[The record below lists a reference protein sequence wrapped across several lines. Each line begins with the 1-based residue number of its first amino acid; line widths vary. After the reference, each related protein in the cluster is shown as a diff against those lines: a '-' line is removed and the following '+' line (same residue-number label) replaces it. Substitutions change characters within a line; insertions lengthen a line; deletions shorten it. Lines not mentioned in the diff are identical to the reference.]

1 MLSVTGIALII
12 GNTLMFA
19 TPLLYAALGGLM
31 SEKSGVVNLGL
42 EGIMTI
48 GALVAATV
56 GFYTQNPWLAFAA
69 AGIAG
74 GLLALVHAVV
84 SITFGADQIVSGIA
98 INFLG
103 PGIALFMSRLF
114 FEGATQTKPVENK
127 MPILF
132 KEALA
137 NHPALSYIFAQY
149 ATVYIALLL
158 VVVLWVYFYR
168 TKYGLRHIAVGE
180 HPKAAE
186 TLNIN
191 VYFIRYM
198 AVVVSG
204 ILGGFGGASLSL
216 AIVSSFRQTLVSGQG
231 FIALVAL
238 IFGKWTPH
246 GILGACLFFG
256 FAQAMAIFLGMTDL
270 NISSQL
276 ISMVPYISTL
286 LILVLFVGRSRGPKA
301 DGQIYLRDDI
311 EA

>member
-1 MLSVTGIALII
+1 MLNATSIALMI

-19 TPLLYAALGGLM
+19 TPLLYAALGGM
-31 SEKSGVVNLGL
+31 VSEKSGVVNLGL
-42 EGIMTI
+42 EGMMTI

-56 GFYTQNPWLAFAA
+56 GYYTQNPWLAFGA
-69 AGIAG
+69 AGLAG
-74 GLLALVHAVV
+74 GLLALIHAIV

-114 FEGATQTKPVENK
+114 FEGATQTKPIENK

-132 KEALA
+132 KKTLES
-137 NHPALSYIFAQY
+137 HPALSYIFAQY
-149 ATVYIALLL
+149 ATVYIALAL
-158 VVVLWVYFYR
+158 VVILWIYFYR

-191 VYFIRYM
+191 VYAFRYG
-198 AVVVSG
+198 AVIVSG
-204 ILGGFGGASLSL
+204 ILAGLGGASLSL

-246 GILGACLFFG
+246 GVLGACIFFG
-256 FAQAMAIFLGMTDL
+256 FAQAVAIVLGMTEI
-270 NISSQL
+270 NVSSHL

-301 DGQIYLRDDI
+301 NGQIYLKDSID
-311 EA
+311 A

>member
-1 MLSVTGIALII
+1 MPDIVGIALII
-12 GNTLMFA
+12 GNTLLFA
-19 TPLLYAALGGLM
+19 TPLLYAALGGML
-31 SEKSGVVNLGL
+31 SEKSGVVNIGL
-42 EGIMTI
+42 EGMMTI

-56 GFYTQNPWLAFAA
+56 GYYTQNPWLAFLA
-69 AGIAG
+69 AGAAG
-74 GLLALVHAVV
+74 GLLALLHAVV

-114 FEGATQTKPVENK
+114 FDGATQTKPIANK

-132 KEALA
+132 KDALA
-137 NHPALSYIFAQY
+137 NHPALKYIFGQY
-149 ATVYIALLL
+149 ATVYIALFF
-158 VVVLWVYFYR
+158 VLILWIYLYK

-191 VYFIRYM
+191 VIAIRYL
-198 AVVVSG
+198 AVVASG
-204 ILGGFGGASLSL
+204 VMAGFGGASLSL

-256 FAQAMAIFLGMTDL
+256 FAEALAIFLGSTNL
-270 NISSQL
+270 AISSHL
-276 ISMVPYISTL
+276 ISMVPYLSTL
-286 LILVLFVGRSRGPKA
+286 LILILFVGRSRGPKA
-301 DGQIYLRDDI
+301 NGVPYLKDDI
-311 EA
+311 SL

>member
-1 MLSVTGIALII
+1 MFSAEGIALVV

-19 TPLLYAALGGLM
+19 TPLLYAALGGM
-31 SEKSGVVNLGL
+31 VSEKSGVVNLGL
-42 EGIMTI
+42 EGMMTI

-56 GFYTQNPWLAFAA
+56 GYYTQNPWLAFAS
-69 AGIAG
+69 AGLAG
-74 GLLALVHAVV
+74 GLLALVHAIV
-84 SITFGADQIVSGIA
+84 SVSFGADQIVSGIA

-114 FEGATQTKPVENK
+114 FEGATQTKPIENK

-132 KEALA
+132 KSALEE
-137 NHPALSYIFAQY
+137 HPALSYIFAQY
-149 ATVYIALLL
+149 ATVYIALAL
-158 VVVLWVYFYR
+158 VVVLWIYFYR

-191 VYFIRYM
+191 VYAFRYW
-198 AVVVSG
+198 AVIVSG
-204 ILGGFGGASLSL
+204 ILAGFGGASLSL

-246 GILGACLFFG
+246 GVLGACIFFG
-256 FAQAMAIFLGMTDL
+256 FAQAISIVMGMSDINVSTH
-270 NISSQL
+270 L
-276 ISMVPYISTL
+276 IAMVPYVSTL
-286 LILVLFVGRSRGPKA
+286 LILILFVGRSRGPKA
-301 DGQIYLRDDI
+301 NGQIYLKDSID
-311 EA
+311 A

>member
-1 MLSVTGIALII
+1 MFNATAIALMI

-19 TPLLYAALGGLM
+19 TPLLYAALGGM
-31 SEKSGVVNLGL
+31 VSEKSGVVNLGL
-42 EGIMTI
+42 EGMMTI

-56 GFYTQNPWLAFAA
+56 GYYTQNPWLAFAA
-69 AGIAG
+69 AGVAG
-74 GLLALVHAVV
+74 GLLALIHAVV
-84 SITFGADQIVSGIA
+84 SISFGADQIVSGIA

-114 FEGATQTKPVENK
+114 FEGATQTKPIENK

-132 KEALA
+132 KEALES
-137 NHPALSYIFAQY
+137 HPALSYIFAQY
-149 ATVYIALLL
+149 ATVYMALVL
-158 VVVLWVYFYR
+158 VVILWIYFYR

-191 VYFIRYM
+191 VYAFRYW
-198 AVVVSG
+198 AVIVSG
-204 ILGGFGGASLSL
+204 ILAGFGGASLSL

-246 GILGACLFFG
+246 GVLGACLFFG
-256 FAQAMAIFLGMTDL
+256 FAQAIAIVLGMTEI
-270 NISSQL
+270 NVSSHL

-286 LILVLFVGRSRGPKA
+286 LILILFVGRSRGPKA
-301 DGQIYLRDDI
+301 NGQVYLKDSID
-311 EA
+311 A